1 MMGVGR
7 VVDGD
12 GGEDGRRK
20 DGVEP
25 SVAGDGGGEG
35 EIGIRGS
42 GVSVSADERDVS
54 YVIVASVV
62 CRNIIVKSSNNSW
75 NFDGLLAGEFIIC
88 IIDHEYS
95 SSCYSQTPT
104 KSSTMLLP
112 SG

>member
-1 MMGVGR
+1 MGVGR

-75 NFDGLLAGEFIIC
+75 NFDGLLAGEY
-88 IIDHEYS
+88 HNLYH
-95 SSCYSQTPT
+95 
-104 KSSTMLLP
+104 
-112 SG
+112 